1 MSESIDK
8 IVEKLVIEELE
19 KIQPRTKVR
28 TLDFVNNIV
37 ERLRSIIEIN
47 EEVEINV
54 RSKIVDILWELQRR
68 RVVQFEDSLIRFEK
82 L

>member
-19 KIQPRTKVR
+19 KIQPRTKIR

-68 RVVQFEDSLIRFEK
+68 RIVQFEDSLIRFEK